1 MKHPLSCNFLNA
13 ARLSAGVSMGRS
25 PQCLLAPRT

>member
-13 ARLSAGVSMGRS
+13 ARLSAGVSMGRF
-25 PQCLLAPRT
+25 PQCFVCAA